1 MKTQYRRH
9 ESEPCAGCAQR
20 AAAGA
25 LFRLPELDTYKQSA
39 QPSIHAGSSP
49 FWGFPNTLKPRG
61 IYDQKA
67 VTFTVQIDDQLA
79 QALAQFIKR
88 VSWSEMRQNAVD
100 DAEAY
105 DMRDGLDQ
113 VRKALQ
119 EAGYD
124 PR

>member
-1 MKTQYRRH
+1 MTQ
-9 ESEPCAGCAQR
+9 
-20 AAAGA
+20 
-25 LFRLPELDTYKQSA
+25 
-39 QPSIHAGSSP
+39 
-49 FWGFPNTLKPRG
+49 KP
-61 IYDQKA
+61 

-88 VSWSEMRQNAVD
+88 VGWSEMRQNAVD

-119 EAGYD
+119 EVGYD

>member
-1 MKTQYRRH
+1 MTK
-9 ESEPCAGCAQR
+9 E
-20 AAAGA
+20 AA
-25 LFRLPELDTYKQSA
+25 
-39 QPSIHAGSSP
+39 
-49 FWGFPNTLKPRG
+49 
-61 IYDQKA
+61 
-67 VTFTVQIDDQLA
+67 TFTVQIDDKLA

-88 VSWSEMRQNAVD
+88 VGWSEMRQNAVD

>member
-1 MKTQYRRH
+1 MTK
-9 ESEPCAGCAQR
+9 
-20 AAAGA
+20 
-25 LFRLPELDTYKQSA
+25 
-39 QPSIHAGSSP
+39 
-49 FWGFPNTLKPRG
+49 
-61 IYDQKA
+61 KA

-79 QALAQFIKR
+79 LALAQFIKR

>member
-1 MKTQYRRH
+1 MTK
-9 ESEPCAGCAQR
+9 
-20 AAAGA
+20 
-25 LFRLPELDTYKQSA
+25 
-39 QPSIHAGSSP
+39 
-49 FWGFPNTLKPRG
+49 
-61 IYDQKA
+61 KA

-88 VSWSEMRQNAVD
+88 VGWSEMRQNAVD

-119 EAGYD
+119 EVGYD

>member
-1 MKTQYRRH
+1 MTK
-9 ESEPCAGCAQR
+9 
-20 AAAGA
+20 
-25 LFRLPELDTYKQSA
+25 
-39 QPSIHAGSSP
+39 
-49 FWGFPNTLKPRG
+49 KP
-61 IYDQKA
+61 

-88 VSWSEMRQNAVD
+88 VGWSEMRQNAVD

-105 DMRDGLDQ
+105 DMRDGLDV

-119 EAGYD
+119 EVGYD

>member
-1 MKTQYRRH
+1 MTR
-9 ESEPCAGCAQR
+9 
-20 AAAGA
+20 
-25 LFRLPELDTYKQSA
+25 
-39 QPSIHAGSSP
+39 
-49 FWGFPNTLKPRG
+49 
-61 IYDQKA
+61 KA
-67 VTFTVQIDDQLA
+67 VTFTVQLDEQLA

-88 VSWSEMRQNAVD
+88 VGWSEMRQNAVD

>member
-1 MKTQYRRH
+1 MTK
-9 ESEPCAGCAQR
+9 
-20 AAAGA
+20 
-25 LFRLPELDTYKQSA
+25 
-39 QPSIHAGSSP
+39 
-49 FWGFPNTLKPRG
+49 
-61 IYDQKA
+61 KA

-88 VSWSEMRQNAVD
+88 VSWSEIRQNAKGD
-100 DAEAY
+100 DEAD

>member
-1 MKTQYRRH
+1 MTK
-9 ESEPCAGCAQR
+9 
-20 AAAGA
+20 
-25 LFRLPELDTYKQSA
+25 
-39 QPSIHAGSSP
+39 
-49 FWGFPNTLKPRG
+49 
-61 IYDQKA
+61 KA

>member
-1 MKTQYRRH
+1 MTK
-9 ESEPCAGCAQR
+9 
-20 AAAGA
+20 
-25 LFRLPELDTYKQSA
+25 
-39 QPSIHAGSSP
+39 
-49 FWGFPNTLKPRG
+49 
-61 IYDQKA
+61 KA
-67 VTFTVQIDDQLA
+67 VTFTVQIDDKLA

-88 VSWSEMRQNAVD
+88 VGWSEMRQNAVD

-119 EAGYD
+119 EVGYD

>member
-1 MKTQYRRH
+1 MTK
-9 ESEPCAGCAQR
+9 
-20 AAAGA
+20 
-25 LFRLPELDTYKQSA
+25 
-39 QPSIHAGSSP
+39 
-49 FWGFPNTLKPRG
+49 
-61 IYDQKA
+61 KA

-88 VSWSEMRQNAVD
+88 LSWSEMRQNAVD

-119 EAGYD
+119 EVGYD

>member
-1 MKTQYRRH
+1 MTK
-9 ESEPCAGCAQR
+9 
-20 AAAGA
+20 
-25 LFRLPELDTYKQSA
+25 
-39 QPSIHAGSSP
+39 
-49 FWGFPNTLKPRG
+49 
-61 IYDQKA
+61 KA

-88 VSWSEMRQNAVD
+88 VGWSEMRQNAVD
-100 DAEAY
+100 DVEAY

-119 EAGYD
+119 EVGYD